1 MKKRKKARWLLLLIL
16 LILVAGA
23 VFLFRPDPR
32 WKQLSSEERQLRLQY
47 IEAAESWLGC
57 SEADGSHKQILD
69 LYNSHTPLAQGY
81 RVQYTDSWC
90 AAFVSAAAI
99 ASGLTDIIPTECGC
113 QRQIGLFQALGR
125 WEERDDY
132 RPLPGD
138 IIYYCRSDKS
148 LGDCTGWADHVGI
161 VTQVNGSIITVLEG
175 NYDDCVQYRHI
186 LINAPTIRGFG
197 LPDYSSLT

>member
-1 MKKRKKARWLLLLIL
+1 MI
-16 LILVAGA
+16 
-23 VFLFRPDPR
+23 
-32 WKQLSSEERQLRLQY
+32 
-47 IEAAESWLGC
+47 
-57 SEADGSHKQILD
+57 D
-69 LYNSHTPLAQGY
+69 LYK
-81 RVQYTDSWC
+81 
-90 AAFVSAAAI
+90 
-99 ASGLTDIIPTECGC
+99 
-113 QRQIGLFQALGR
+113 ALGR